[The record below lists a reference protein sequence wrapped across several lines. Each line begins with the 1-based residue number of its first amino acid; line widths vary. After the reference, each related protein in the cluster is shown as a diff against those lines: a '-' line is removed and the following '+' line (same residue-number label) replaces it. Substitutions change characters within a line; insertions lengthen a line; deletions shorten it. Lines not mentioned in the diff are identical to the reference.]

1 MQTDPIADFLTRIR
15 NGLRADHDEV
25 AMPASTFKA
34 ELARI
39 LTEQGYIESYEVEP
53 ARVGRTLRVKLKY
66 TDARKP
72 VILGIERISK
82 PGRREYVSA
91 GDVPRVQGGMGTMI
105 VSTSRGVMTGH
116 DAHREG
122 VGGELVAKV
131 WYAMS
136 RIGKQPIAVPDG
148 VEISIE
154 PELVKVKGP
163 KGELEERVSRQIG
176 VVQENGEILVTR
188 STDRGEH
195 RALHGLTRSLIANM
209 VEGVTNGYEKRL
221 EIQGVGYRA
230 QLQGQKLVLALG
242 YSHPVELDAPD
253 GIDFEVPQPTRV
265 VVRGISKQAVGE
277 IAAIIR
283 KQRPPEPY
291 KGKGIRYEGE
301 YVARKVGKRA

>member
-39 LTEQGYIESYEVEP
+39 LAEQGYIDGYDVEP

-66 TDARKP
+66 TDNRKP
-72 VILGIERISK
+72 VILGIERVSK
-82 PGRREYVSA
+82 PGRRHYVA
-91 GDVPRVQGGMGTMI
+91 ADEVPKVQGGMGTTI

-116 DAHREG
+116 DARRAGRRRRAGREG
-122 VGGELVAKV
+122 LV
-131 WYAMS
+131 AMS

-148 VEISIE
+148 VEITIQ
-154 PELVKVKGP
+154 PDLVKVKGP
-163 KGELEERVSRQIG
+163 KGELEERVSSQIG
-176 VVQENGEILVTR
+176 VAQENGEIVVTR

-209 VEGVTNGYEKRL
+209 VEGVTNGFEKRL
-221 EIQGVGYRA
+221 EIQGVGYRP
-230 QLQGQKLVLALG
+230 QLQGDKLVLALG
-242 YSHPVELDAPD
+242 YSHPVELTLPT
-253 GIDFEVPQPTRV
+253 GIDFEVPQPTRM

-277 IAAIIR
+277 TAAIIR

-301 YVARKVGKRA
+301 HVARKVGKRA